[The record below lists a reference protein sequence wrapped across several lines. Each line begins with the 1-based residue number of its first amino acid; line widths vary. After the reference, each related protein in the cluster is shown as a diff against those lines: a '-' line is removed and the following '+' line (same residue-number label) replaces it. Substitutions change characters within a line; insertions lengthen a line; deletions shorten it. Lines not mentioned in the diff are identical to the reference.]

1 MRLRLKIYKVF
12 LVLSMLLT
20 ILLTACDIGAIFNEV
35 EEEHKVP
42 PLLEKS
48 GNDKKPTPPKTE
60 VNLDIKIG
68 QMLMVGFRGV
78 SVSDKSPIVRDI
90 KKFHLGGVILF
101 DYDFLPKKW
110 GRNIKSPQQ
119 VKKLVEGLQ
128 AVSPIPLFIAIDQ
141 EGGKI
146 NRLKNK
152 NFRLRTVSAQYLGQ
166 QNDLEL
172 TYTKASE
179 IAKTLAQLGINF
191 NFAPVVD
198 LNINPSNPVI
208 GRFRRSFSADPSI
221 VTQHA
226 LQFIKAHHE
235 QEIITV
241 LKHFPGHGSSSQ
253 DSHRG
258 WVDVTN
264 TWKPVELKP
273 YINLIDKTDVIM
285 TAHVFNRS
293 LDPEYPA
300 TLSKRIITNILR
312 QDLHYDGVVVSDDL
326 QMKAITSNYGF
337 KEAIQATIEAG
348 VDIILI
354 GNNLKY
360 DPNIAERTVNVINQ
374 LIAEGNI
381 TEERI
386 DKSYQR
392 IQQLKRR
399 WLNEQQIRDEDV
411 TMPVKLGKEAESFE
425 ESCAGHRLTINALP
439 PDSTIK
445 IMNIKPK
452 YQPGICLKRGIYHI
466 SVTHPGY
473 QSQKLSI
480 RITDFDVIEPV
491 ILGR

>member
-1 MRLRLKIYKVF
+1 
-12 LVLSMLLT
+12 
-20 ILLTACDIGAIFNEV
+20 
-35 EEEHKVP
+35 
-42 PLLEKS
+42 
-48 GNDKKPTPPKTE
+48 
-60 VNLDIKIG
+60 
-68 QMLMVGFRGV
+68 
-78 SVSDKSPIVRDI
+78 
-90 KKFHLGGVILF
+90 
-101 DYDFLPKKW
+101 
-110 GRNIKSPQQ
+110 
-119 VKKLVEGLQ
+119 
-128 AVSPIPLFIAIDQ
+128 
-141 EGGKI
+141 
-146 NRLKNK
+146 
-152 NFRLRTVSAQYLGQ
+152 
-166 QNDLEL
+166 
-172 TYTKASE
+172 
-179 IAKTLAQLGINF
+179 
-191 NFAPVVD
+191 
-198 LNINPSNPVI
+198 
-208 GRFRRSFSADPSI
+208 

-235 QEIITV
+235 HEIITV